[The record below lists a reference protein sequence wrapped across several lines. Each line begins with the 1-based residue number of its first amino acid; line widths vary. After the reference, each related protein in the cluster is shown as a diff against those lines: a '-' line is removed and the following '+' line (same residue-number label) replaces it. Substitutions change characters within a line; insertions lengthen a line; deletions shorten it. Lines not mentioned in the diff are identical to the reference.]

1 MLERFSYDLEM
12 KTSEQNRN
20 NKRKEIEQLDW
31 FIERLQMRVAFSWLS
46 ERSGKK
52 NFMPKNFLESNRYPA
67 LTSYC

>member
-52 NFMPKNFLESNRYPA
+52 
-67 LTSYC
+67 TSCPRTFWKAIDTPL